1 LDYGNWHPYPGGRC
15 PGCAD
20 VYGQTIDTY
29 LPKYGAPSGAKPMV
43 ASESGYHNAINA
55 TSASQR
61 GVSERAAGRYAP
73 RLLFEN
79 VNRGFART
87 YLYELIDEANDPRRA
102 AMEANFGLL
111 RNDGSEKPAYRS
123 VQGLL
128 GLLRDPGP
136 TFRPNALRYSLSGQ
150 TDRVHHTLLQK
161 RNGSFFLALWQE
173 RSSYDTGA
181 RPNAPDDV
189 TARGDRAVADQAIR
203 LGVESPISAAAVYRI
218 DDSGTLTGAPVALRD
233 GILDLAVSDRV
244 TVIRLDPPAATS
256 TR

>member
-1 LDYGNWHPYPGGRC
+1 
-15 PGCAD
+15 
-20 VYGQTIDTY
+20 
-29 LPKYGAPSGAKPMV
+29 
-43 ASESGYHNAINA
+43 
-55 TSASQR
+55 
-61 GVSERAAGRYAP
+61 
-73 RLLFEN
+73 
-79 VNRGFART
+79 
-87 YLYELIDEANDPRRA
+87 
-102 AMEANFGLL
+102 MEANFGLL